1 MESSLIHKGLG
12 TTRPSRLRFVN
23 PFHPLASTATPMSSP
38 SPVERLNAAVQRL
51 EAALE
56 VRDKTETVLK
66 GETDAAVKRA
76 EKAEAELATL
86 KTDYAALSAIADQVE
101 KRLDKAIERLK
112 SSV

>member
-1 MESSLIHKGLG
+1 M
-12 TTRPSRLRFVN
+12 
-23 PFHPLASTATPMSSP
+23 STPT
-38 SPVERLNAAVQRL
+38 PVERLNAAVQRL

-56 VRDKTETVLK
+56 ARDKTEIVLK